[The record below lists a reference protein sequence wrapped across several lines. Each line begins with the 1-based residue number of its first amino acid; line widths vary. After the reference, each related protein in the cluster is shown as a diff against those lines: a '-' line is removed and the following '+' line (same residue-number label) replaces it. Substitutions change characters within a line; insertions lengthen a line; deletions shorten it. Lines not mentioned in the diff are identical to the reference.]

1 LRGNFI
7 DLLIKSLEIENEEIL
22 AMVLETLI
30 IFTEYAENF
39 FQINTE
45 FKIKF
50 IQNDLFEKLNNC
62 VINKKNPEIIKKA
75 EILLH
80 LIELENCTY

>member
-1 LRGNFI
+1 MKGNFI

-22 AMVLETLI
+22 AMILETLI
-30 IFTEYAENF
+30 IFTEYAESF

-50 IQNDLFEKLNNC
+50 IQNDLAEKLNSC

-80 LIELENCTY
+80 IIELENCTY

>member
-1 LRGNFI
+1 LKGNFI

-22 AMVLETLI
+22 AMILETLI
-30 IFTEYAENF
+30 IFTEYAESF

-50 IQNDLFEKLNNC
+50 IQNDLAEKLNSC
-62 VINKKNPEIIKKA
+62 VINNKNPEIIKKA
-75 EILLH
+75 EIPR
-80 LIELENCTY
+80 NY

>member
-1 LRGNFI
+1 MRGNFI

-50 IQNDLFEKLNNC
+50 IQNDLVEKLNNC

>member
-50 IQNDLFEKLNNC
+50 IQNDLVEKLNNC